1 MVAGMADRPTSDDSP
16 AGEEEQ
22 PAVENRWWVD
32 SGAKKTRQTNPTA
45 TREGEPIVG
54 SLFAVGAD
62 FDESRAQKTLTNSN
76 LNFIEEANPS
86 EGTWEYMLV
95 AETPSS
101 PQRLARI
108 KRFLRIPKWAR
119 GVLVDSGTS
128 VRAIATGSPIGDRV
142 IELTLGSQSSFDAW
156 RRGEWVR
163 EKTFRSRDRALREAS
178 GLIHRYLKNRD
189 DIE

>member
-1 MVAGMADRPTSDDSP
+1 MADLPTSDSDPSGP
-16 AGEEEQ
+16 EQEEQ
-22 PAVENRWWVD
+22 PTVENRWWVD
-32 SGAKKTRQTNPTA
+32 SGTRKNRHSTPPA
-45 TREGEPIVG
+45 AREVEPIVG

-95 AETPSS
+95 SETPSS

-142 IELTLGSQSSFDAW
+142 IELTIGSQSSFDAW